1 MRFTFLFPVPR
12 LDPRFLE
19 NNVSRFYKSI
29 GSYFS
34 TAYKKYPQNIP
45 VLWFQGYIHIMTYSH
60 TALRKPSPLTPN
72 PDKTHAAYI
81 AAVSPAVHAV
91 IAQLLLWLVRNQE
104 TSGRVIRS
112 AKALS
117 ILSALVMMVALRPGS
132 LQKKALLE
140 SHFAKINSQVKHLR
154 QKTLKS
160 RLRIRMMWGGGLRAA
175 SLATLPDVFVAA
187 RDAVS
192 FDALIPN

>member
-1 MRFTFLFPVPR
+1 
-12 LDPRFLE
+12 
-19 NNVSRFYKSI
+19 
-29 GSYFS
+29 
-34 TAYKKYPQNIP
+34 
-45 VLWFQGYIHIMTYSH
+45 MTYSN
-60 TALRKPSPLTPN
+60 TALRKPCKFTSN
-72 PDKTHAAYI
+72 PAPTHAAYI
-81 AAVSPAVHAV
+81 AAVSPAVHAM

-132 LQKKALLE
+132 LQEKKALME

-160 RLRIRMMWGGGLRAA
+160 RLRIRMMWGGGLRAV
-175 SLATLPDVFVAA
+175 SLAALPDVFVAA
-187 RDAVS
+187 RDEIS